1 MGAGPGAVHRL
12 LRETGGLF
20 GVAVLAAVFTAN
32 GSYTSR
38 ATFMHGIKFALIVAA
53 AAALAA
59 MIPALL
65 GPSRAQASAS
75 AVAADPMIA
84 QRSRPRHR

>member
-1 MGAGPGAVHRL
+1 VAAGSNNT

-32 GSYTSR
+32 GSYASR
-38 ATFMHGIKFALIVAA
+38 ATFMHGIRFAILVAA

-59 MIPALL
+59 TIPALL
-65 GPSRAQASAS
+65 GPSRAETPAGTAET
-75 AVAADPMIA
+75 
-84 QRSRPRHR
+84 